1 MIKLDNAIERA
12 LIKLVDDLAEFI
24 ETLPPDDPKQRRL
37 DEQLRHLEDAIG
49 ARCNDLFGWT

>member
-1 MIKLDNAIERA
+1 MITLGNAIERA

-24 ETLPPDDPKQRRL
+24 DTLPPDDPKQRRL

-49 ARCNDLFGWT
+49 ALK